1 VLPRERRS
9 VPRRRGKE
17 MEKVSFASCF
27 DSPSSP
33 SLLRFSP
40 FFCFLDGDEDF
51 ASENDARAVVL
62 DGGQDPIS
70 SRTRKVR
77 RLPPKAPRASVLR
90 QNPRQGRALSKHA
103 SAKSF
108 FRRHQLPSSSSN
120 GSSLSTRPLDPPL
133 AFSPSSISLG
143 SSSSMQS
150 CPRYGSALSR
160 ACESFRKGAKRTR
173 FSPFVAALDDA
184 RQLRPPLL
192 RLRFLISCSCSL
204 LFSSLLALTSP
215 SCLS

>member
-1 VLPRERRS
+1 
-9 VPRRRGKE
+9 
-17 MEKVSFASCF
+17 M
-27 DSPSSP
+27 
-33 SLLRFSP
+33 
-40 FFCFLDGDEDF
+40 
-51 ASENDARAVVL
+51 L

-150 CPRYGSALSR
+150 CPRYGKRIVESLRKLSKR
-160 ACESFRKGAKRTR
+160 RETDSFFPLICRPRRRTTTSTPSS
-173 FSPFVAALDDA
+173 SPSLSH
-184 RQLRPPLL
+184 LL
-192 RLRFLISCSCSL
+192 LLLSSL
-204 LFSSLLALTSP
+204 LFSSRAHLPLLPIMNAHANTQNYS
-215 SCLS
+215 SLSSVD